1 MTNKTWRP
9 NKPITA
15 WTTSN
20 AGKPRLVAERG
31 KKTTIRDI
39 TIDVFWHVTSA
50 LPSGLQF
57 EVHVC
62 TARTRL
68 FAPENIT
75 ILPLRGNTTF
85 SICFVDYNYDI
96 WCSRVQKWTL
106 NSKTETSDVTSWL
119 PKTTILWS
127 LLSEE
132 KQRIC
137 LLLFPPRTIICLP
150 VS

>member
-1 MTNKTWRP
+1 MTTQQAHH
-9 NKPITA
+9 KPITA

-68 FAPENIT
+68 LAPENIT
-75 ILPLRGNTTF
+75 I
-85 SICFVDYNYDI
+85 
-96 WCSRVQKWTL
+96 
-106 NSKTETSDVTSWL
+106 
-119 PKTTILWS
+119 
-127 LLSEE
+127 
-132 KQRIC
+132 
-137 LLLFPPRTIICLP
+137 
-150 VS
+150 